1 MRDRERLSSTILAPD
16 LTQVF
21 LRSSCPKK
29 MCALP
34 LLFCSNNFRAKIS
47 NRVDYKKMYFKL
59 FFESMSQ
66 KGDFLLQILDE
77 FIFRVQLF
85 IDHRSV
91 VNELGVVSIFECAE
105 GLFVVGI
112 RRGQA
117 SNH

>member
-1 MRDRERLSSTILAPD
+1 MRDRERLSSTILDPD

-21 LRSSCPKK
+21 FRSSCPKK
-29 MCALP
+29 MCA
-34 LLFCSNNFRAKIS
+34 FIYFFVVYKI
-47 NRVDYKKMYFKL
+47 VYFKSFL
-59 FFESMSQ
+59 ESMSQ